1 MRAWY
6 VVNTKTREES
16 KALFNLKYQGFNT
29 YLPLYKKTRRH
40 ARRIDTV
47 SAPLFPKYLF
57 VEFDM
62 DEHNWSA
69 INSTI
74 GVNKLI
80 QFGTVPTAIQTNLIH
95 EIKVR
100 EDSEG
105 LIPLDKCLRIKP
117 GDQVNVISGAFI
129 EHSGIFECRHDDER
143 VVILLNL
150 MGRNVRV
157 RLPSSSVSA

>member
-1 MRAWY
+1 MKEWY

-16 KALFNLKYQGFNT
+16 KASSNLKQQGFNT
-29 YLPLYKKTRRH
+29 YLPRYKKTRRH

-47 SAPLFPKYLF
+47 LAPVFPKYLF

-62 DEHNWSA
+62 DNQNWSA

-74 GVNKLI
+74 GVVKLI
-80 QFGTVPTAIQTNLIH
+80 QFGSVPTAVSGKLIH

-100 EDSEG
+100 EDTEG
-105 LIPLDKCLRIKP
+105 LVLLNKCLKIKP
-117 GDQVNVISGAFI
+117 GDQVNIVSGAFT
-129 EHSGIFECRHDDER
+129 EHSGIFECHHDDER

-157 RLPSSSVSA
+157 HLPSFAINA